1 MGRAKTSAES
11 EKTLQRYLSV
21 VLCWGLRNLKITDYN
36 CQNMDLPGQNSK
48 RISSIASVG
57 IVSDVLNLLYGIPSI
72 HENLT
77 VFEDIVNS
85 PTLPTLEDVHEKFSI
100 LMEARTKARKE
111 KEIKAKELRKI
122 EEQLKKL
129 NLTADEAEELI
140 VRVTKTSK

>member
-1 MGRAKTSAES
+1 
-11 EKTLQRYLSV
+11 
-21 VLCWGLRNLKITDYN
+21 
-36 CQNMDLPGQNSK
+36 MDLPGQNSK